1 MSDFPASLWNQG
13 RFEIPDSLIDPL
25 WAVFERHGLVE
36 MAQLEETPKVCGGA
50 SREDTNEYFAKLG
63 AVSCIRP
70 MSVLLDPEGK
80 HQLPRKL
87 LRECMHQGRVA
98 LIDFPSGCGTTSL
111 GLLSSVEQMRRERH
125 WVAFDLEVKVLAVDI
140 SPHALQ
146 HFQDLFDKCKR
157 NLDRQLIQVTLE
169 TEVADIEDKEKVSM
183 IVNDWVTSV
192 ENDVDYILVVASA
205 FSGYASAS
213 SSNNQSVSDSFDF
226 IKRRLHTKKEQSRF
240 LVWLEIDSKS
250 ANKFLQSLSKILG
263 FEGAINKSRYKFM
276 NPFQKKER
284 ACNLQSGCVK
294 ISRPAR
300 IYQNSEEQ

>member
-13 RFEIPDSLIDPL
+13 RFEIPESLIDPL
-25 WAVFERHGLVE
+25 WVVFERHGLVE

-50 SREDTNEYFAKLG
+50 SKEDTDEYFAKLG

-87 LRECMHQGRVA
+87 LRECMHQGKVA

-125 WVAFDLEVKVLAVDI
+125 WIAFDLEVKVLALDI
-140 SPHALQ
+140 SSHALQ

-157 NLDRQLIQVTLE
+157 KLDQQLIQVTLE
-169 TEVADIEDKEKVSM
+169 TEVVNIEDKEKVSM

-192 ENDVDYILVVASA
+192 ENDADYILVVASA

-226 IKRRLHTKKEQSRF
+226 IRSRLNTKKEQSRF
-240 LVWLEIDSKS
+240 LVWLETDSTS
-250 ANKFLQSLSKILG
+250 ARRFLQKLSTVLG
-263 FEGAINKSRYKFM
+263 FEGLINRSRYKFM
-276 NPFQKKER
+276 NPFQRKER
-284 ACNLQSGCVK
+284 GCNLQSGCVE
-294 ISRPAR
+294 ISRPTR
-300 IYQNSEEQ
+300 IYQDGEAQ